1 MRCVPL
7 HCNAVGSSSARQYA
21 GGAPA
26 GGRRAGADGAVR
38 TGLRAGP
45 QLVLEPDCLRGDD
58 ATMRLGSCSLLFLL
72 ASCALPPKPWSP
84 DVDAVVASG
93 RPDERETVVFL
104 ALPGREQS
112 DRMEKEVLR
121 NSAVE
126 LALDAG
132 RFRTARVDAFARQ
145 DLYAAWVGS
154 GEGMGI
160 AVLDTKGQCYAAR
173 PGPQDP
179 PELEA
184 FLRLCASRRQALVVA
199 QGLLEARP
207 FDPDAMIRLA
217 EIFLELGARVRAEPL
232 LLAAAE
238 ERPLRVAPLMALL
251 HGQDGRL
258 QAARKW
264 LERAP
269 AGPERDVVDG
279 YLCFKERRHEEAI
292 ALLRGALE
300 QPLPDRE
307 NLRAR
312 LYLGKSLQENGQSD
326 EALRVL
332 RSLLAEA
339 RGTVFAGA
347 AEHTIE
353 HIKNPN
359 QGHTH

>member
-1 MRCVPL
+1 MRWVL
-7 HCNAVGSSSARQYA
+7 SASLVML
-21 GGAPA
+21 GAC
-26 GGRRAGADGAVR
+26 
-38 TGLRAGP
+38 
-45 QLVLEPDCLRGDD
+45 E
-58 ATMRLGSCSLLFLL
+58 
-72 ASCALPPKPWSP
+72 LPPKPWSP

-104 ALPGREQS
+104 ALPGRELS
-112 DRMEKEVLR
+112 DRMEKEVLK

-160 AVLDTKGQCYAAR
+160 AVLDTAGRCYGAR

-184 FLRLCASRRQALVVA
+184 FLRLCASRRQPLVVA
-199 QGLLEARP
+199 QGLLDARP
-207 FDPDAMIRLA
+207 EDPDAMIRLA

-238 ERPLRVAPLMALL
+238 QRPLRVAPLMSLL

-264 LERAP
+264 LEQAP
-269 AGPERDVVDG
+269 AGPQRDVIDG

-292 ALLRGALE
+292 TLLRGALAQGGLPERE
-300 QPLPDRE
+300 Q
-307 NLRAR
+307 LRAR
-312 LYLGKSLQENGQSD
+312 LYLGKALQESGQPA
-326 EALRVL
+326 EALAVL